1 MDVVSYILAKKY
13 VDKALAG
20 AGSLAGKSAYEVA
33 VENGFIGTELEW
45 LDSLKGITPH
55 IGDNGNWFIGNL
67 DTGVLAAPDLDEYFN
82 EANLIALSHEEI
94 LEICK

>member
-1 MDVVSYILAKKY
+1 MDITSYLLAKKY
-13 VDKALAG
+13 VDNTLAG

-67 DTGVLAAPDLDEYFN
+67 DTGVLVAPDLDKYFN

-94 LEICK
+94 LKICK